1 MRHSAKLP
9 LCETEHDRVLGW
21 LCQGHSVAA
30 PAAKGIK
37 ILLVQ
42 GQLEAAVGER
52 SSVTAVTPLWAQAQ
66 PRSSGYSS
74 VPKGWTTF
82 SALMAVAEPNC
93 YNRILR
99 FALLW
104 WLLQQRLFKCCGSYL
119 FIKKK
124 LRNLLPASKAL
135 MLQTTL
141 TSW

>member
-9 LCETEHDRVLGW
+9 LCETEHDTVLGW

-52 SSVTAVTPLWAQAQ
+52 SSVTAVSPLGAQAQ

-82 SALMAVAEPNC
+82 SALMAVAEQNW
-93 YNRILR
+93 YNRIFR

-124 LRNLLPASKAL
+124 PNKSFTCIKSLDAADYLN
-135 MLQTTL
+135 
-141 TSW
+141 